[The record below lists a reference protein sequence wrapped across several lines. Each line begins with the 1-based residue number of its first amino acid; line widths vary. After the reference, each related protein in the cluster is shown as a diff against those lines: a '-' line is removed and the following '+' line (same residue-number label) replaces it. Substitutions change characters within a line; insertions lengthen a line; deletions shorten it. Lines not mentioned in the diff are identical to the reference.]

1 MNTHSTQNSLTPSFE
16 LSINERLQL
25 KTLRQENDILIKLKA
40 ELLAQ
45 NKRDNYESAAIIRK
59 QVKQIKKL
67 QQEVN
72 ALKVAISNDKTISRL
87 PTKTL
92 RHKRTWQGESLLN
105 RTG

>member
-40 ELLAQ
+40 ELSAQ

-87 PTKTL
+87 PIKTL
-92 RHKRTWQGESLLN
+92 RHKRTLQDESLFN